1 MTHTI
6 VMDHAGKEDPVRSYG
21 QFCPMAMALEVLGE
35 RWTLLIVREL
45 LLGSSHFNDLAR
57 CLPGISRT
65 LLAARLRQLERDGIV
80 VREAAGSGRRGT
92 YRLTQAGQEL
102 LPVAE
107 ALAAWGTRW
116 AFGEPR
122 PDQLDPV
129 LLLWWL
135 HRDARRE
142 RLPQQRTVVQFD
154 FRGACQ
160 DSMWL
165 LLDAPEVSVCLT
177 PPGETDILVT
187 ADLATLY
194 RVWAERISLGMALRA
209 ELVQLEG
216 LPALVRAF
224 PAWWGWSASDRATA
238 SLPPAQ

>member
-1 MTHTI
+1 M
-6 VMDHAGKEDPVRSYG
+6 RSYG
-21 QFCPMAMALEVLGE
+21 QFCPMAMSLEVLGE

-65 LLAARLRQLERDGIV
+65 LLASRLRQLERDGIV
-80 VREAAGSGRRGT
+80 EREAAGSGRRGA

-107 ALAAWGTRW
+107 ALAIWGTRW
-116 AFGEPR
+116 AFGDPR

-129 LLLWWL
+129 LLLWWMR
-135 HRDARRE
+135 RDARRD
-142 RLPQQRTVVQFD
+142 RLPPQRTVVQFD
-154 FRGACQ
+154 FR
-160 DSMWL
+160 DTRHKNMWL
-165 LLDAPEVSVCLT
+165 LLDAPEISVCLT

-194 RVWAERISLGMALRA
+194 RVWAERITLGAALRA
-209 ELVQLEG
+209 DLVQVEG
-216 LPALVRAF
+216 LPALVRHF
-224 PAWWGWSASDRATA
+224 PSWWGWSSGDTPTTSTTQTQGTTA
-238 SLPPAQ
+238 APT